1 MTPIHKLINTADRNL
16 NKKGPKT
23 ARQNESKQK
32 ANFDPKAENL
42 KAMMTKQKILNAPK
56 QGKFRELAN
65 IYAKAIRSLV
75 KVMYRASATQDAG
88 ALNVSRVYDFVQ
100 QVKEAIGTNYVT
112 GGVDPEK
119 CDCDEVFAIVFSR
132 EKDIGQ
138 KWKRCAEQPKTG
150 DEIFSDYLCNIL
162 KTGRNELTEQ
172 ETRDL
177 KVFIHSGKGHVSV
190 DLKSSDFI
198 KVVNDNP

>member
-1 MTPIHKLINTADRNL
+1 VLP
-16 NKKGPKT
+16 GC
-23 ARQNESKQK
+23 
-32 ANFDPKAENL
+32 
-42 KAMMTKQKILNAPK
+42 
-56 QGKFRELAN
+56 
-65 IYAKAIRSLV
+65 
-75 KVMYRASATQDAG
+75 
-88 ALNVSRVYDFVQ
+88 VQ
-100 QVKEAIGTNYVT
+100 QVKEAIGTHYVT
-112 GGVDPEK
+112 GGADPEK